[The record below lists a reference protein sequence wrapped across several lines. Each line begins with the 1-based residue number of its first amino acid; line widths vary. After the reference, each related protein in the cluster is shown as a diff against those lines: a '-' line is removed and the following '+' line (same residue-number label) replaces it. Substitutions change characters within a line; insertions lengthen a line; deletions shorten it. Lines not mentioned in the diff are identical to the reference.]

1 MAIAFDCT
9 KTMKT
14 FVIFGNQSLHIP
26 EMDTHLIATFQ
37 ARDNG
42 IIVNDVPLQQ
52 LSASERNHYSHSIIF
67 PAHGDVPELIVPL
80 DLNGVMSGA
89 VLLFRSRSD

>member
-1 MAIAFDCT
+1 MNVNPFASSIGELTNVDIGTMAIAFDCT

-42 IIVNDVPLQQ
+42 IIINDVPLQ
-52 LSASERNHYSHSIIF
+52 
-67 PAHGDVPELIVPL
+67 
-80 DLNGVMSGA
+80 
-89 VLLFRSRSD
+89 